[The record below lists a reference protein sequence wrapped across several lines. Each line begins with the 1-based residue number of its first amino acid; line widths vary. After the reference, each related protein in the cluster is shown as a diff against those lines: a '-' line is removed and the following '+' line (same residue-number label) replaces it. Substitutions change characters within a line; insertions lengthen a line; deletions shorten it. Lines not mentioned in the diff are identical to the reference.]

1 VRLVVTTWNLQGSEG
16 VDVDAVAAHVQARG
30 SDLLL
35 VQEVQRRQAHRL
47 LRALEGQSLSWS
59 FKHWPVRIPA
69 EGMAVIGVTLPVRAR
84 TVALT
89 QRLRWWTWRRRIAQL
104 ATLPPDG
111 TGRGGHRLVLAN
123 VHLSP
128 HADAAAIR
136 ERELAHVLQLLDR
149 VRADPSG
156 RADEPSDL
164 PTVVAGDLN
173 MGAATAGKHLAGHG
187 MGDAWMLSHP
197 EGSAG
202 ATMWAGVPRHGPAN
216 RRIDHVWV
224 SSGATVVSAH
234 VPVPGDQGWEELGR
248 LSDHLPL
255 TVTLDV

>member
-35 VQEVQRRQAHRL
+35 LQEVQRRQARRL
-47 LRALEGQSLSWS
+47 LRALGARSLSWA
-59 FKHWPVRIPA
+59 FKHWSIRIPA
-69 EGMAVIGVTLPVRAR
+69 EGMAVIGLTMPLRAR

-89 QRLRWWTWRRRIAQL
+89 QRFRWWTWRRRVAQVVAL
-104 ATLPPDG
+104 RLDG
-111 TGRGGHRLVLAN
+111 TGGRLALAN
-123 VHLSP
+123 LHLSP
-128 HADAAAIR
+128 HADAATIR
-136 ERELAHVLQLLDR
+136 ERELALVLRLVVRLR
-149 VRADPSG
+149 PAGEGRRRRADQG
-156 RADEPSDL
+156 DDL
-164 PTVVAGDLN
+164 PAVVAGDLN
-173 MGAATAGKHLAGHG
+173 MGPATAGRLFAGHG
-187 MGDAWMLSHP
+187 MGDAWLLTHP

-216 RRIDHVWV
+216 RRIDQVWL
-224 SSGATVVSAH
+224 SSDISAVAAH
-234 VPVPGDQGWEELGR
+234 VPVPGDEGWEVFGR